1 MKRTNLIQ
9 KTVLLTMLAILVTA
23 FIPVITAGA
32 EETIIASFE
41 VKLPEDTT
49 TWVNQGIVYLH
60 KKGVNALTT
69 KNNSDAL
76 AIKFWSGNG
85 TTLRVGISE
94 PSITNTLQTRKD
106 FLVEDVIDSL
116 MLKIKIIKQTDGKF
130 KMFVNDVSI
139 NDVNWLSQ
147 IVPDGYTQV
156 TWKETDDLLRTSDL
170 SKIPADN
177 AAYVAGDNAKIDF
190 LMNLPDA
197 VEMTLDASSMLFKVQ
212 NVVLLGSKTS
222 STSSSKQSAAS
233 TVSTASNTASAVDS
247 ESISNDTSSLDN
259 SSISDSSADNSTASD
274 STDKESPFTPVVII
288 AGAGI
293 LLAIILGIALFI
305 VKRVKK

>member
-1 MKRTNLIQ
+1 MKTKNLIQ
-9 KTVLLTMLAILVTA
+9 KTVLLVMLAILATA
-23 FIPVITAGA
+23 FVPVITAGA
-32 EETIIASFE
+32 EETVIASFE
-41 VKLPEDTT
+41 VKLPEDATN
-49 TWVNQGIVYLH
+49 WVNQGIVYLH

-69 KNNSDAL
+69 KNNSEAL

-85 TTLRVGISE
+85 AILRIGISE

-106 FLVEDVIDSL
+106 FLVEDIIDSL
-116 MLKIKIIKQTDGKF
+116 LLKIKIIKQTDGKF
-130 KMFVNDVSI
+130 KMFVNDISI

-147 IVPDGYTQV
+147 VVPDGYTQV

-170 SKIPADN
+170 AKIPTDN
-177 AAYVAGDNAKIDF
+177 GAYVAGDNAKIDF

-197 VEMTLDASSMLFKVQ
+197 VEMTLDDSSMPFKVQ

-222 STSSSKQSAAS
+222 SASSSNQS
-233 TVSTASNTASAVDS
+233 TVSNASNTTSDANS
-247 ESISNDTSSLDN
+247 EAISNDTSSLDN
-259 SSISDSSADNSTASD
+259 SSISDSSANNSTASS
-274 STDKESPFTPVVII
+274 STDKESPFTPIVII

-293 LLAIILGIALFI
+293 LLAIVLGITLFI